1 MKGLRNVDA
10 LTKVGGKVEAW
21 EGRQRGMRAGLW
33 AVKVDCG
40 SRRMLEIVDN
50 VGENGK
56 ADGGL
61 IGGIGL

>member
-1 MKGLRNVDA
+1 
-10 LTKVGGKVEAW
+10 
-21 EGRQRGMRAGLW
+21 MRAGLW
-33 AVKVDCG
+33 AVKVDYG